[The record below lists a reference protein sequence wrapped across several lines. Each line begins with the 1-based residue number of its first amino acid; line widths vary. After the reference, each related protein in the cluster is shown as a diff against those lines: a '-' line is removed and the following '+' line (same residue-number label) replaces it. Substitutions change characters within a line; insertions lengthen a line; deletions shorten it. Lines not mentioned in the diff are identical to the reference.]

1 MMKMKPENESE
12 NDQFCKIEG
21 KACKVQFFKN
31 EIRNE
36 KQKWVENGLKMATMN
51 DPSNSQTVK

>member
-1 MMKMKPENESE
+1 MKMKPENESE

-21 KACKVQFFKN
+21 KVQFFKN

-36 KQKWVENGLKMATMN
+36 KQK
-51 DPSNSQTVK
+51 